1 MRVQKF
7 QRAQLQI
14 VKIKPRKT
22 LLLFV
27 EPPLDVAQHLD
38 ETDRVVFRQQIEAQ
52 SRDSAAYS
60 IARVQAPKQFV
71 EPLDARRASFPC
83 PQLAEVLN
91 CLAISCD
98 RSVVGGLGENCA

>member
-14 VKIKPRKT
+14 VKIKRRKT

-38 ETDRVVFRQQIEAQ
+38 ETDSIILRQQVEAQ
-52 SRDSAAYS
+52 SRDSAGDS
-60 IARVQAPKQFV
+60 FARVQAPEQFV
-71 EPLDARRASFPC
+71 EPLDARRASFPW

-91 CLAISCD
+91 RLTICCD
-98 RSVVGGLGENCA
+98 RSVVGGLGENFA